1 MAASSCEA
9 FRDEVICCSDWTQG
23 ADLLEDGRQSS
34 IKQGSWGHLGFTGW
48 VMEVSCVAG
57 NPAAPAKIR
66 PQVRARGSS
75 TAPARACSTHA
86 LLSPGQSEGMAE
98 PVSGFSPAGGSGNLL
113 REFATAGCLLPSRF
127 LCSSSELEWPTRAW
141 IPVSKAALEG
151 GTKKG
156 LTRRED
162 LGRAES
168 SGAGGRRTWVL
179 LNALPLPLSGKDSLS
194 PCVK

>member
-1 MAASSCEA
+1 
-9 FRDEVICCSDWTQG
+9 
-23 ADLLEDGRQSS
+23 
-34 IKQGSWGHLGFTGW
+34 
-48 VMEVSCVAG
+48 VAG

-75 TAPARACSTHA
+75 TAPALACLTRA

-98 PVSGFSPAGGSGNLL
+98 PVSGFCPAGGSGNL

-141 IPVSKAALEG
+141 IPVNKAALEG

-156 LTRRED
+156 LTGRED

-168 SGAGGRRTWVL
+168 SGAGVRRTWVL